1 MDEQE
6 HVEVEQDYSPVEEV
20 VETEAPAVE
29 QPQESD
35 KEMNFRLLREERDR
49 DRAEKEEYR
58 KMMVDMQKQMMN
70 SNYQAQAPQQQAPV
84 EQDEFADLDESD
96 WATIEQTRRLSR
108 KEADARF
115 DLKWKEAKEKEE
127 AEAKK
132 KYAEEAPNR
141 VYAKY
146 PDFDSV
152 VNPDSIEQLKK
163 EEPEIFKAFGLI
175 NDVEAQ
181 GIASYK
187 YIKKFLPDAKENEI
201 AKQRIQQNAN
211 KPKTLGAVSGG
222 SPLSQAGA
230 FENGLTPALQKQ
242 LWAEMNAAS
251 RQG

>member
-6 HVEVEQDYSPVEEV
+6 HVEVEQDYSTVEEV

-58 KMMVDMQKQMMN
+58 KMMIDMQKQMMSSQN
-70 SNYQAQAPQQQAPV
+70 QTPQQQAPV

-115 DLKWKEAKEKEE
+115 DFKWKEAKEREA
-127 AEAKK
+127 AEARKK
-132 KYAEEAPNR
+132 HAEDAPSR
-141 VYAKY
+141 VYAKF

-152 VNPDSIEQLKK
+152 VNKASIQQLEK
-163 EEPEIFKAFGLI
+163 EEPEIFKALGLI
-175 NDVEAQ
+175 NDVETQ

-242 LWAEMNAAS
+242 LWAEMNAAA